1 MTSKEFQNILMSK
14 TGISET
20 EYNDLFN
27 ALDDKYGI
35 SIDSVVE
42 QIPSKIGVIE
52 TDTVISMVAP
62 NTSNADINPTKY
74 DKQIAEELDV
84 EPETVAKLTYYM
96 EVLDNKLDNVML
108 GDTIRETLDNYG
120 ASQFLGSQ
128 RDVGKEIVN
137 AMGIENEINNNTIN
151 TAESA
156 TQINLA
162 ETFHEFVERRRAQE
176 NAAIEITSDSK
187 YVYGNICLK
196 EYENG
201 FDVYVSDKKVSR
213 VPVADENKNEYISE
227 FAEKIEA
234 NKIDGNGVFDK
245 LTVREIATQ
254 CADEVEKEKE
264 IGTGSKLKD
273 IHNEILEDRKE
284 ELTDKLSKIDKLIES
299 SDNKILSD
307 VLANVKNDIESKLN
321 GIQKTLD
328 EYQELEMINAK
339 EMQAKLEAVREEVSS
354 KIQKLDTFI
363 AENSGSPFANA
374 ASNMRSSL
382 AGQLDEIDDKLTVID
397 NKIDAATT
405 EQMPDISVEKK
416 GIDNNLSRMGEEANK
431 FEEYAKD
438 ATDERVNNLK
448 NESRMTFVEIDNI
461 IGEFKDS
468 IVENTESI
476 KGSEAH
482 GKIND
487 AVDKAYDAVDEGAKE
502 VRAATNDYAREL
514 DDQAEKISS
523 AAHEL
528 IDKESENVNDKI
540 ESLEKAHAEEL
551 EDEDVMMLNRFED

>member
-14 TGISET
+14 TGLSET

-52 TDTVISMVAP
+52 TDTAISMVAP
-62 NTSNADINPTKY
+62 DISDSDINATKY
-74 DKQIAEELDV
+74 DKQIAEALDV

-96 EVLDNKLDNVML
+96 EVLDNKLDNVMF

-120 ASQFLGSQ
+120 VSQFLGSQ
-128 RDVGKEIVN
+128 REVGKEIVN
-137 AMGIENEINNNTIN
+137 VMGIENETSNNTIN

-176 NAAIEITSDSK
+176 NADIEITSDSK

-254 CADEVEKEKE
+254 CADEIEKEKE

-284 ELTDKLSKIDKLIES
+284 ELTDRLSKIDKLIES

-307 VLANVKNDIESKLN
+307 ALANAKNNIESKLD

-328 EYQELEMINAK
+328 EYQELEIINAK
-339 EMQAKLEAVREEVSS
+339 EMQTKLEAVREEVSS

-382 AGQLDEIDDKLTVID
+382 AGQLDEIDDKLAVID

-416 GIDNNLSRMGEEANK
+416 GIDNNLSRMEEEANK
-431 FEEYAKD
+431 FEEEAKD
-438 ATDERVNNLK
+438 AKDERVNNLR
-448 NESRMTFVEIDNI
+448 NESRMAFVHIDNI

-468 IVENTESI
+468 IAENTESI

-482 GKIND
+482 EKIND
-487 AVDKAYDAVDEGAKE
+487 AVDKAYDAVDEGARE
-502 VRAATNDYAREL
+502 VRAATNDYARGL

-528 IDKESENVNDKI
+528 IDKESEDVNDKI